1 MVNGKGTRVNPFTAK
16 NITLL
21 RPNCHVADKKGLD
34 DFGKRMRN
42 RAKYGN
48 FLDSANVRQNMVNGK
63 GTRVNPFTAKNIT
76 LLRPNCHVADKKG
89 LDDFGKR
96 MRNRAKYGNFLDS
109 VGDDYYGRHWSLLM

>member
-1 MVNGKGTRVNPFTAK
+1 
-16 NITLL
+16 
-21 RPNCHVADKKGLD
+21 
-34 DFGKRMRN
+34 
-42 RAKYGN
+42 
-48 FLDSANVRQNMVNGK
+48 MVNGK

-109 VGDDYYGRHWSLLM
+109 VGDDYYGRARRHLMLMYKSESVMTKNLRSQYAAPASKSKTDPAVIFLGVCYLLSEESGNSGYSVL